1 MFSNRLPPYFETNR
15 LTRAVAALSQ
25 AGTPI
30 IDLTESNPT
39 AVGFTYPGD
48 LFDALN
54 ADHIRR
60 YDPQPLGLRS
70 AREAVAADY
79 ARRGARVDPNHV
91 VLSASSS
98 EAYSWLFKLLC
109 NPGDGVLVPQPSYPL
124 FEHLTRLES
133 VHPIP
138 YQLRY
143 HGRWEIDF
151 DTVIEAPAHATVIAT
166 GSTTSYPPAWN
177 ALGDRLVTNETLFE
191 WTSLPASVAVFGPG
205 VIGLELGQALHRLGV
220 RIKVFG
226 RGGGVGPLSDPE
238 LVTEARRVFGAE
250 FYLDTDAHAEVSLEA
265 GQVAVRYR
273 ALDGETRTEHFDYL
287 LAATGRSPNVARLGL
302 EHTSVS
308 LDEYG
313 VPLFDRETM
322 QCGSS
327 PIFIAGDVNADVP
340 LLHEAADEGRI
351 AGDNAARFP
360 DVHAGMRR
368 SPLSVVFTD
377 PQIAVI
383 GSGWRGAREVAHV
396 TGRVSFD
403 DQGRARVMQRN
414 RGSLHVYAEI
424 RTGLLL
430 GAEMIGPDA
439 EHLGH
444 LLAWSHQLGLTIGE
458 MLKLPFYHPVV
469 EEGLRTALRD
479 AYAQLD
485 AAAHALRA
493 A

>member
-1 MFSNRLPPYFETNR
+1 MPSSDS
-15 LTRAVAALSQ
+15 TRSALRGDVSVDGEAVMARVRRERDRFVGFVTQGVEAIPAADKLVGYAQ
-25 AGTPI
+25 FVGDDT
-30 IDLTESNPT
+30 L
-39 AVGFTYPGD
+39 AVGD
-48 LFDALN
+48 
-54 ADHIRR
+54 
-60 YDPQPLGLRS
+60 
-70 AREAVAADY
+70 V
-79 ARRGARVDPNHV
+79 
-91 VLSASSS
+91 
-98 EAYSWLFKLLC
+98 
-109 NPGDGVLVPQPSYPL
+109 
-124 FEHLTRLES
+124 
-133 VHPIP
+133 
-138 YQLRY
+138 
-143 HGRWEIDF
+143 
-151 DTVIEAPAHATVIAT
+151 TVETHATVIAT

-191 WTSLPASVAVFGPG
+191 WTTLPASVAVFGPG

-287 LAATGRSPNVARLGL
+287 LAATGRRPNVARLGL

-424 RTGLLL
+424 AYGPAARRGDDRSRRRAP
-430 GAEMIGPDA
+430 GAPARVGAPARPDD
-439 EHLGH
+439 
-444 LLAWSHQLGLTIGE
+444 
-458 MLKLPFYHPVV
+458 
-469 EEGLRTALRD
+469 RRD
-479 AYAQLD
+479 AQ
-485 AAAHALRA
+485 AAVLPSGGGGRA
-493 A
+493 AYGTARRLCATRRRGARAARRVTFDQRR